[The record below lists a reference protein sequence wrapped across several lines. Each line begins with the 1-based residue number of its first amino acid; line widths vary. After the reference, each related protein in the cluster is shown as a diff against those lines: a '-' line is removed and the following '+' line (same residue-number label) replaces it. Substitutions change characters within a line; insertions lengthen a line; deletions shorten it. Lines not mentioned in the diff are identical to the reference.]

1 LHKSNFGGLAGA
13 SFDFSTCERIG
24 VFEGIWTNE
33 RPKHHRHPR
42 QTDNA
47 VRRDGAALGSIGRA
61 RAVGLRETRS
71 DGFLQLDINPLL
83 NPAGGQAHQVRF
95 GVAGRNLVADL
106 ESPSPQAGL
115 NLRKGEFNAPAV
127 HDLDLGGRGES
138 WASCCAN
145 SFNSTWRSDLSGAS
159 ARRAL
164 KGARFSGLMNFAISG
179 PPSWCENYF
188 SGRDAL
194 EIHPRQTVDFIGS
207 SKAAV
212 FMACRSYRHPKQPGN
227 SNAQN
232 SPCDPLA
239 VTSTDA
245 VSNRHLNGTRV
256 SWFITHARVSGGS
269 AIELSVTDECQ
280 ERSGDGIY

>member
-1 LHKSNFGGLAGA
+1 MPALKAASVGNCRRARRQDRCSALAVYLA
-13 SFDFSTCERIG
+13 IPR
-24 VFEGIWTNE
+24 
-33 RPKHHRHPR
+33 HRVADPP

-47 VRRDGAALGSIGRA
+47 LRRDGGALGSIGRA
-61 RAVGLRETRS
+61 CAVGLPKARS
-71 DGFLQLDINPLL
+71 DGFLQLDINSLL
-83 NPAGGQAHQVRF
+83 NPAGSQAHKVGF

-115 NLRKGEFNAPAV
+115 NLREGEFNAPAV

-138 WASCCAN
+138 LASCCAN
-145 SFNSTWRSDLSGAS
+145 NFNSTGRSDSPGAS
-159 ARRAL
+159 ARRVL
-164 KGARFSGLMNFAISG
+164 KGARFSGLMNFAIAALPDG
-179 PPSWCENYF
+179 CENYF
-188 SGRDAL
+188 LERDAA
-194 EIHPRQTVDFIGS
+194 EIHPRQMVDFIGS
-207 SKAAV
+207 LKAAV
-212 FMACRSYRHPKQPGN
+212 FMACRSYRHPSQPGN

-269 AIELSVTDECQ
+269 ATELSVTDEMPRA
-280 ERSGDGIY
+280 ER